1 MSRVIPIAQIA
12 EMTLFSL
19 ADNFD
24 KYDAGLLSFIAR
36 GEGEEWRLVE
46 VPADSTANQWSPA
59 PGDSPSL
66 PRPDSPT

>member
-1 MSRVIPIAQIA
+1 M
-12 EMTLFSL
+12 FSL

-46 VPADSTANQWSPA
+46 ISADSTANQWSPA
-59 PGDSPSL
+59 PGDSPSIARPDCPSVL
-66 PRPDSPT
+66 PRQNNNRAS